1 MWWQVQDLDRKVRR
15 GRERLAQD
23 LDASNL
29 VPISTEKSDQLV
41 NIEESIKKFLEEIET
56 FGEEGKVDEAE
67 ALMKKVMSM
76 CSVLILSLS
85 HISFH
90 EDISSFQPD
99 VRRL

>member
-1 MWWQVQDLDRKVRR
+1 MESYADQRQTLCALQIQDLDRKVRR

-23 LDASNL
+23 IDNSSL

-67 ALMKKVMSM
+67 ALMKKVRIGS
-76 CSVLILSLS
+76 
-85 HISFH
+85 
-90 EDISSFQPD
+90 
-99 VRRL
+99 